1 MASQA
6 SAYEKQLVREIEATP
21 KEYWPNLLQLFRLF
35 RETVALKPADA
46 SFRQGWKE
54 AQSGQ
59 TRPAAELWDDID
71 AE

>member
-6 SAYEKQLVREIEATP
+6 SIDEKQLVREIEATP
-21 KEYWPNLLQLFRLF
+21 KEYWPNLLQLIRLF
-35 RETVALKPADA
+35 RETVELKPAAA

-54 AQSGQ
+54 MQSGQ
-59 TRPAAELWDDID
+59 TRPVAELWDGID